1 MSYVREKKMTIAG
14 RSYGGYYQLVEG
26 RREGGKVR
34 QKVIAHLGKF
44 PDIEAARRYADEH
57 YSRTLEEVMR
67 QFHEDHYMYNH
78 LAFGTGTGEEK
89 AAAKKAQD
97 EVEAKA
103 VRLYDSLSED
113 EQAAVRAMHIAPIVG
128 ELNRREN
135 AALSAAVREHFGP
148 LAARYKEQGPS
159 DELTADTLEVYRSLT
174 REEQVHATWIGA
186 RLIQPLV
193 EKVLLPALRG
203 Y

>member
-1 MSYVREKKMTIAG
+1 
-14 RSYGGYYQLVEG
+14 
-26 RREGGKVR
+26 
-34 QKVIAHLGKF
+34 VIAHLGKF

-57 YSRTLEEVMR
+57 YSRPLEEVMR
-67 QFHEDHYMYNH
+67 QFQEDHYKCN
-78 LAFGTGTGEEK
+78 LAFGSGTGEEK
-89 AAAKKAQD
+89 AAAKRAQD
-97 EVEAKA
+97 EVDAKA

-135 AALSAAVREHFGP
+135 AALDAAVREHFGP
-148 LAARYKEQGPS
+148 LATGYNEQGSS

-174 REEQVHATWIGA
+174 REEQAHTTWLGA
-186 RLIQPLV
+186 NLIQPLV
-193 EKVLLPALRG
+193 DKVLLPALRG